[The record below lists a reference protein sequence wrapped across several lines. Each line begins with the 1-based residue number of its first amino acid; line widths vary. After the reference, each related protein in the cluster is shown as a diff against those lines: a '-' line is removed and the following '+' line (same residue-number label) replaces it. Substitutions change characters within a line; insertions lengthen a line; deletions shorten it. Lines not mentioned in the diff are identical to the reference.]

1 MTNNPE
7 KIEALKKL
15 GIKVTG
21 RIPVESVAHDDNV
34 GYLKTKAKKMSHMLF
49 EPKK

>member
-7 KIEALKKL
+7 KIEALNQL
-15 GIKVTG
+15 GVEVTG